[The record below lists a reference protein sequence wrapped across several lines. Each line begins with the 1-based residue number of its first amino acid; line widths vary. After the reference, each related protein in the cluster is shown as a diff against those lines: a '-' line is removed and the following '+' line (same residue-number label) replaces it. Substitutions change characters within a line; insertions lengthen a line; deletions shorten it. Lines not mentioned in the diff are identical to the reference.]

1 MMDDSSPLVPSP
13 KKTTSSSWNFEQLQ
27 GDEDESNS
35 SNDFFSDLRKSITK
49 NVYFNEEIKSDSS
62 SSSSKKNHSCST
74 VRVDTSDLISRC
86 KTFLPLL
93 TDANRNLFS
102 KIQSGENVR
111 IELDSDDEHQ
121 EQTIE
126 MNLMFCPNVDCSS
139 SSSSSDSEEQIESNM
154 LSWKKTNNPGNIVE
168 ITSDDQEKN

>member
-13 KKTTSSSWNFEQLQ
+13 KKTTSSSWNFENLQ
-27 GDEDESNS
+27 DDEDESNP

-62 SSSSKKNHSCST
+62 SKTNLSCST

-86 KTFLPLL
+86 KNFLPLL

-111 IELDSDDEHQ
+111 IELDSDDDHQ

-126 MNLMFCPNVDCSS
+126 MDLMFCPNVNC
-139 SSSSSDSEEQIESNM
+139 SSSSDSEDNEEQIESNM
-154 LSWKKTNNPGNIVE
+154 FSLKKTNNLGNIVE
-168 ITSDDQEKN
+168 ITSDDNQGNK